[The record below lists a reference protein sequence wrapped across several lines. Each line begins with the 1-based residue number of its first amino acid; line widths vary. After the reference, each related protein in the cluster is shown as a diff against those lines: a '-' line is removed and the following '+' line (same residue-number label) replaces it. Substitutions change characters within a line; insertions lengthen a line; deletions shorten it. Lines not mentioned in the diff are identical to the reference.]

1 MSGVLLALALDLT
14 LLQEA
19 VEVCTPVVDV
29 FVAAGERSRAYDD
42 FQREMGRQDSQMSL
56 SDAIVVLEVL
66 DNRFYFD
73 EDGYLWFDDR
83 FVRPDE
89 RPAIEAVSRFYRKYL
104 ADDAEKERAARQPAA
119 AVKKEKKKPVLP
131 VFRGYE
137 ASRYQQYD
145 DLIVR
150 YVEDFN
156 ARRGE
161 WAGATPAQTRGI
173 CDLRP
178 ELVKAQ
184 MIEETGGCDRRSLAA
199 WKVDPQQVNVPGDWS
214 PYKESLGL
222 KKPTRRNE
230 GTKEQNVRAAIM
242 YLSRKG
248 FGASGQPAANRP
260 SGKFDDWYTALER
273 YNGRSDETLDGRLYR
288 DVYAERIYRRA
299 FEPKSFVPIAIAVA
313 GKEKK

>member
-1 MSGVLLALALDLT
+1 MSGILLALALDLT

-19 VEVCTPVVDV
+19 IEVFAPALEV
-29 FVAAGERSRAYDD
+29 FIAAGERSRAYDE

-56 SDAIVVLEVL
+56 SDSIAVLEVMG
-66 DNRFYFD
+66 NRFYFD

-89 RPAIEAVSRFYRKYL
+89 RAAIEAVNRFYQKHL
-104 ADDAEKERAARQPAA
+104 AADAEREREEVRKKTG
-119 AVKKEKKKPVLP
+119 AVKKKPVLP

-137 ASRYQQYD
+137 AARYQQYD
-145 DLIVR
+145 DLIIR

-161 WAGATPAQTRGI
+161 WAAATPAQARGI
-173 CDLRP
+173 HDLRP

-184 MIEETGGCDRRSLAA
+184 MIEETGGGDRRSLAA
-199 WKVDPQQVNVPGDWS
+199 WMVDPQQVNVPGDWS

-242 YLSRKG
+242 FLARKG
-248 FGASGQPAANRP
+248 FGSSGQPAQNRP
-260 SGKFDDWYTALER
+260 SGRFDDWYTALER
-273 YNGRSDETLDGRLYR
+273 YNGRSDETRDGRLYR
-288 DVYAERIYRRA
+288 DVYAERIVRRA
-299 FEPKSFVPIAIAVA
+299 FEPRSFVPIAIAVA
-313 GKEKK
+313 GKERK

>member
-19 VEVCTPVVDV
+19 AEVFPPVIDV
-29 FVAAGERSRAYDD
+29 FFVAGERSRAYDD
-42 FQREMGRQDSQMSL
+42 FQREMGRQDSQMAL
-56 SDAIVVLEVL
+56 SDAIAELEVCG
-66 DNRFYFD
+66 NKFFFD
-73 EDGYLWFDDR
+73 EEGYLWFDDR

-89 RPAIEAVSRFYRKYL
+89 RAAIEAASRFFQKYL
-104 ADDAEKERAARQPAA
+104 AVEAEREREERQPAGI
-119 AVKKEKKKPVLP
+119 VKKKKKSALP

-137 ASRYQQYD
+137 AARYQQYD
-145 DLIVR
+145 DLIIR
-150 YVEDFN
+150 YVADFN

-173 CDLRP
+173 FDLRP
-178 ELVKAQ
+178 ELVKSH

-199 WKVDPQQVNVPGDWS
+199 WMVDPQQVNVPGDWS
-214 PYKESLGL
+214 PYKELLGL

-242 YLSRKG
+242 YLVRKG

-313 GKEKK
+313 KKEKK